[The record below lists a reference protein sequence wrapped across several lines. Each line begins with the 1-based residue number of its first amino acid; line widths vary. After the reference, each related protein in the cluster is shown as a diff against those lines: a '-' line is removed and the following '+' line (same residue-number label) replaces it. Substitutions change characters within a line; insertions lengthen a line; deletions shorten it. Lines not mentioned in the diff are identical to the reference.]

1 MRWIS
6 ILGTL
11 IALNFATATMGLPI
25 IGDEGKFSVS
35 NIAPLLFC
43 AVAVPLFLASRERV
57 DKRVIWF
64 FIAYNGTSLLS
75 FVIFLIRFRWEP
87 NFFVL
92 AFQDVELL
100 FCLLLAWYAR
110 DHYAEM
116 RSAIRAGIYA
126 SFLVLAFYGVKDF
139 SDHSLQWSF
148 GMDDKSHTAV
158 LFCCEAYILIRFLG
172 KKLDYVVALVLVML
186 SMLTISREP
195 FILLP
200 AILLALSVRSRWGI
214 ALTAVVGA
222 GVATAFYVAGT
233 ELLNI
238 FTVFDRLSSVGRV
251 TGEDSTVVH
260 LLLIRSALELK
271 FADFGCFLF
280 GIGPGNFSKALTTFQ
295 VLLPQIQ
302 AVDPVLA
309 SAAQDGRAPMHSVPA
324 SLLLDMNLL
333 FFLVCV
339 FLCLK
344 ALRYLLRTRSIVD
357 IVFVLSL
364 LAASTFYSLHN
375 KPYFYLIVTSLVV
388 LIRGEWERWPERA
401 TRTAWVQARVAGG

>member
-1 MRWIS
+1 M
-6 ILGTL
+6 LGTL
-11 IALNFATATMGLPI
+11 VALNFATATLGLPI
-25 IGDEGKFSVS
+25 VGEEGKFSIS

-43 AVAVPLFLASRERV
+43 AVATPLFLASRERM
-57 DKRVIWF
+57 DRRVVWF

-126 SFLVLAFYGVKDF
+126 SFLVLAYYGVKDF
-139 SDHSLQWSF
+139 SDRSLQWSF

-158 LFCCEAYILIRFLG
+158 LFCCEAYILIRFMG
-172 KKLDYVVALVLVML
+172 KKLDYVVALVLVTL
-186 SMLTISREP
+186 AMLTISREP
-195 FILLP
+195 FLLLP
-200 AILLALSVRSRWGI
+200 SILLALSVRSRWGV

-222 GVATAFYVAGT
+222 GVAAAVYLAGT
-233 ELLNI
+233 ELLDI
-238 FTVFDRLSSVGRV
+238 FTVFDRLTSVGRV

-260 LLLIRSALELK
+260 VLLIRSALELK
-271 FADFGCFLF
+271 FSDFGCFLF

-333 FFLVCV
+333 FFLACV
-339 FLCLK
+339 FLALK

-357 IVFVLSL
+357 TVFVTSL

-375 KPYFYLIVTSLVV
+375 KPYFFLVVTSLVV
-388 LIRGEWERWPERA
+388 LIRGEWEGWPQRR
-401 TRTAWVQARVAGG
+401 TGTAWAQPRVQGSPG